1 MTNVIRPT
9 FGSKPQAKPAEKGG
23 PVPHPGVHLLLRVYG
38 KAAGY
43 FVALISDETDPA
55 GHVVKVVVGTDTS
68 DEVDAVAMMPA
79 TPEGEAEAAVAAMA
93 ILRTLEVIEEDR
105 RP

>member
-9 FGSKPQAKPAEKGG
+9 FGSKPQPESTEGSS
-23 PVPHPGVHLLLRVYG
+23 PVFHASEFLLVRVYG

-43 FVALISDETDPA
+43 FVALISDETDPV

-68 DEVDAVAMMPA
+68 DEVDAVALMPA
-79 TPEGEAEAAVAAMA
+79 TPEGEANADVAAMA
-93 ILRTLEVIEEDR
+93 ILRTLELIEKDR
-105 RP
+105 QP